1 MPEIWTIQRILN
13 WSQQYFQKHL
23 VPDPRLSA
31 ELLLAGVLKLKR
43 LELYL
48 QFERILTADE
58 LGRFRNFIQRRITF
72 EPVQYILGEQE
83 FMGLTFSVSPDVLIP
98 RPETE
103 LLVET
108 VLEDIK
114 QLKPDSPKIVDIGTG
129 SGAIAIAL
137 AHFVPQ
143 ASIMAVDNS
152 AKAIQIAQEN
162 ARKLGTSNISFFLLD
177 VGSDSLESLG
187 TADIVVSNPPYI
199 AKGHY
204 QDLHPQVRNFEPAQ
218 ALLGGMDGLDFY
230 RKLLCRL
237 PKILHNGSW
246 IYLEMGFDQQAEIE
260 RLLVNQQFIEITFI
274 KDYQNINRI
283 VKAKL

>member
-1 MPEIWTIQRILN
+1 MPEIWTIQRILS

-58 LGRFRNFIQRRITF
+58 LSRYRGFIQRRITF

-83 FMGLTFSVSPDVLIP
+83 FMGLTFSVSPEVLIP

-108 VLEDIK
+108 VLKDIK
-114 QLKPDSPKIVDIGTG
+114 QLTSDSPKIVDIGTG
-129 SGAIAIAL
+129 SGAIAISL
-137 AHFVPQ
+137 AHFCPQ
-143 ASIMAVDNS
+143 GRIMAVDNS
-152 AKAIQIAQEN
+152 EKAIQIARAN
-162 ARKLGTSNISFFLLD
+162 AGKIGTSNISFFLLD
-177 VGSDSLESLG
+177 VGSDSFESLG

-199 AKGHY
+199 SQSHY
-204 QDLHPQVRNFEPAQ
+204 QDLHPQVRNFEPVQ

-230 RKLLCRL
+230 RKLLSRL
-237 PKILHNGSW
+237 PEILNSGGR
-246 IYLEMGFDQQAEIE
+246 IYLEIGYDQQAEIE
-260 RLLVNQQFIEITFI
+260 KLLINQQFKEITFI